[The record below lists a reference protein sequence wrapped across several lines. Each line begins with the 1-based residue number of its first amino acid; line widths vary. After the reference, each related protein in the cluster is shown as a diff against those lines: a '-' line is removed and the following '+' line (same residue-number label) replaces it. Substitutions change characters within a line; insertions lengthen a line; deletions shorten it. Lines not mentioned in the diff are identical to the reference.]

1 MWSCHQLKTDVVQ
14 ETSTGE
20 GDVVEEEDTVE
31 MITDLHLVV
40 VEDPWEVDNHL
51 TKEEIPFMK
60 VEVEDLGIATHALI
74 TMTTLTTEATIREEG
89 EGVEEGGTIT
99 PPTRPTVLE
108 EAGVV
113 EGDSMGTVQGAVGR
127 HVTMVVEITRVAMT
141 TILIASA
148 ATVHKEEEAQ
158 GDTLVV
164 ATEREVGATETTTPG
179 PTTTREDI
187 MKVENVKA
195 KDQWKGATE
204 VVEEGG
210 EGMRGD
216 NPLRTMGMDHVE
228 EESSRGGRITTV
240 AERGS
245 IIPTMAIH
253 KRIHEAEEAEEMILN
268 TVNIGRGPV
277 EKNTEARMDIVST
290 EVTTSV
296 THPVVKMTIEH
307 PRDRLIIARKGSTRA
322 TRVEESMVT
331 TSGRRRSIESAL
343 PTGTIVEN
351 ITTGRE
357 KRVHLNAVKK
367 STLNMATM
375 TTALVL
381 SSQNMRQMM
390 WTRQA
395 MSM

>member
-20 GDVVEEEDTVE
+20 GDVEEEDTVE
-31 MITDLHLVV
+31 MITDLHLVA

-51 TKEEIPFMK
+51 TKEEIPFTK
-60 VEVEDLGIATHALI
+60 VEVEDLGIVTHALI
-74 TMTTLTTEATIREEG
+74 TMTTLMTEVTIREEG
-89 EGVEEGGTIT
+89 GGVGEGGTIT
-99 PPTRPTVLE
+99 PTRPTVLE

-113 EGDSMGTVQGAVGR
+113 EGDSMGTVHEAVGR

-141 TILIASA
+141 TILIAPA

-158 GDTLVV
+158 EDTLVV
-164 ATEREVGATETTTPG
+164 ATEREVGVTETTTPG

-210 EGMRGD
+210 EGMSGD

-228 EESSRGGRITTV
+228 EESSREGRITTA

-245 IIPTMAIH
+245 IILTMAIH
-253 KRIHEAEEAEEMILN
+253 KRIHETEEAEEMILN
-268 TVNIGRGPV
+268 TVNIGRGPI
-277 EKNTEARMDIVST
+277 EKNMEARMDIVST
-290 EVTTSV
+290 EVTTNV

-322 TRVEESMVT
+322 TRVEESMVM

-357 KRVHLNAVKK
+357 KRVQLNAVKK
-367 STLNMATM
+367 STLNTATM

>member
-20 GDVVEEEDTVE
+20 GDVEEEDTVE

-51 TKEEIPFMK
+51 TKEEIPFTK
-60 VEVEDLGIATHALI
+60 VEVEDLGIVTHALI
-74 TMTTLTTEATIREEG
+74 TMTTLMTEATIREEG
-89 EGVEEGGTIT
+89 GGVGEGGTIT
-99 PPTRPTVLE
+99 PTRPTVLE

-113 EGDSMGTVQGAVGR
+113 EGDSMGTVHEAVGR

-141 TILIASA
+141 TILIAPA
-148 ATVHKEEEAQ
+148 ATIHKEEEAQ
-158 GDTLVV
+158 EDTLVV
-164 ATEREVGATETTTPG
+164 ATEREVGVTETTTPG

-210 EGMRGD
+210 EGMSGD

-228 EESSRGGRITTV
+228 EESSREGRITTA

-253 KRIHEAEEAEEMILN
+253 KRIHETEEAEEMILN
-268 TVNIGRGPV
+268 TVNIGRGPI
-277 EKNTEARMDIVST
+277 EKNMEARMDIVST

-322 TRVEESMVT
+322 TRVEESMVM

-357 KRVHLNAVKK
+357 KRVQLNAVKK

>member
-20 GDVVEEEDTVE
+20 GDVEEEDTVE

-51 TKEEIPFMK
+51 TKEEIPFTK

-74 TMTTLTTEATIREEG
+74 TMTTLMTEATIREEG
-89 EGVEEGGTIT
+89 GGVGEGGTIT
-99 PPTRPTVLE
+99 PTRPTVLE

-113 EGDSMGTVQGAVGR
+113 EGDSMGTVHEAVGR
-127 HVTMVVEITRVAMT
+127 HMTMVVEITRVAMT
-141 TILIASA
+141 TILIAPA
-148 ATVHKEEEAQ
+148 ATIHKEEEAQ
-158 GDTLVV
+158 EDTLVV
-164 ATEREVGATETTTPG
+164 ATEREVGVTETTTPG

-210 EGMRGD
+210 EGMSGD

-228 EESSRGGRITTV
+228 EESSREGRITTA

-253 KRIHEAEEAEEMILN
+253 KRIHETEEAEEMILN
-268 TVNIGRGPV
+268 TVNIGRGPI
-277 EKNTEARMDIVST
+277 EKNMEARMDIVST

-322 TRVEESMVT
+322 TRVEESMVM

-357 KRVHLNAVKK
+357 KRVQLNAVKK

>member
-20 GDVVEEEDTVE
+20 GDVVEEDMVE

-51 TKEEIPFMK
+51 TKEEIPFTK

-74 TMTTLTTEATIREEG
+74 TMTTLMTEATIREEG
-89 EGVEEGGTIT
+89 GGVGEGGTIT
-99 PPTRPTVLE
+99 PTRPTVLE

-113 EGDSMGTVQGAVGR
+113 EGDSMGTVHEAVGR

-141 TILIASA
+141 TILIAPA
-148 ATVHKEEEAQ
+148 ATIHKEEEAQ
-158 GDTLVV
+158 EDTLVV
-164 ATEREVGATETTTPG
+164 ATEREVGVTETTTPG

-187 MKVENVKA
+187 MKVENVKV

-210 EGMRGD
+210 EGMSGD

-228 EESSRGGRITTV
+228 EESSREGRITTA

-253 KRIHEAEEAEEMILN
+253 KRIHETEEAEEMILN
-268 TVNIGRGPV
+268 TVNIGRGPI
-277 EKNTEARMDIVST
+277 EKNMEARMDIVST

-322 TRVEESMVT
+322 TRVEESMVM

-357 KRVHLNAVKK
+357 KRVQLNAVKK

>member
-20 GDVVEEEDTVE
+20 GDVVEEDMVE
-31 MITDLHLVV
+31 MITDLHLVA
-40 VEDPWEVDNHL
+40 VEDPWEVDNRL
-51 TKEEIPFMK
+51 TKEEIPFTK
-60 VEVEDLGIATHALI
+60 VEVEDLGIVTHALI
-74 TMTTLTTEATIREEG
+74 TMTTLMTEATIREEG
-89 EGVEEGGTIT
+89 GGVGEGGTIT
-99 PPTRPTVLE
+99 PTRPTVLE

-113 EGDSMGTVQGAVGR
+113 EGDSMGTVHEGVGH

-141 TILIASA
+141 TILIAPA

-216 NPLRTMGMDHVE
+216 NPLQTMGMDHVE
-228 EESSRGGRITTV
+228 EESSREGRITTA

-253 KRIHEAEEAEEMILN
+253 KRIHETEEAEEMILN
-268 TVNIGRGPV
+268 TVNIGRGPI
-277 EKNTEARMDIVST
+277 EKNMEARMDIVST

-322 TRVEESMVT
+322 TRVEESMVM

-357 KRVHLNAVKK
+357 KRVQLNAVKK

>member
-20 GDVVEEEDTVE
+20 GDVEEEDTVE
-31 MITDLHLVV
+31 MITDLHLVA

-51 TKEEIPFMK
+51 TKEEIPFTK
-60 VEVEDLGIATHALI
+60 VEVEDLGIVTHALI
-74 TMTTLTTEATIREEG
+74 TMTTLMTEVTIREEG
-89 EGVEEGGTIT
+89 GGVGEGGTIT
-99 PPTRPTVLE
+99 PTRPTVLE

-113 EGDSMGTVQGAVGR
+113 EGDSMGTVHEAVGR

-141 TILIASA
+141 TILIAPA

-158 GDTLVV
+158 EDTLVV
-164 ATEREVGATETTTPG
+164 ATEREVGVTETTTPG

-210 EGMRGD
+210 EGMSGD

-228 EESSRGGRITTV
+228 EESSREGRITTA

-245 IIPTMAIH
+245 IILTMAIH
-253 KRIHEAEEAEEMILN
+253 KRIHETEEAEEMILN
-268 TVNIGRGPV
+268 TVNIGRGPI
-277 EKNTEARMDIVST
+277 EKNMEARMDIVST

-322 TRVEESMVT
+322 TRVEESMVM

-357 KRVHLNAVKK
+357 KRVQLNAVKK
-367 STLNMATM
+367 STLNTATM

>member
-20 GDVVEEEDTVE
+20 GDVEEEDTVE
-31 MITDLHLVV
+31 MITDLHLVA
-40 VEDPWEVDNHL
+40 VEDPWEVDNRL
-51 TKEEIPFMK
+51 TKEEIPFTK

-74 TMTTLTTEATIREEG
+74 TMTTLMTEATIREEG
-89 EGVEEGGTIT
+89 GGVGEGGTIT
-99 PPTRPTVLE
+99 PTRPTVLE

-113 EGDSMGTVQGAVGR
+113 EGDSMGTVHEAVGR

-141 TILIASA
+141 TILIAPA

-158 GDTLVV
+158 EDTLVV
-164 ATEREVGATETTTPG
+164 ATEREVGVTETTTPG

-210 EGMRGD
+210 EGMSGD

-228 EESSRGGRITTV
+228 EESSREGRITTA

-245 IIPTMAIH
+245 IILTMAIH
-253 KRIHEAEEAEEMILN
+253 KRIHETEEAEEMILN
-268 TVNIGRGPV
+268 TVNIGQGPI
-277 EKNTEARMDIVST
+277 EKNMEARMDIVST

-322 TRVEESMVT
+322 TRVEESMVM

-357 KRVHLNAVKK
+357 KRVQLNAVKK

>member
-14 ETSTGE
+14 ETSTEE
-20 GDVVEEEDTVE
+20 GDVEEEDTVE
-31 MITDLHLVV
+31 MITDLHLVA
-40 VEDPWEVDNHL
+40 VEDPWEVDNRL
-51 TKEEIPFMK
+51 TKEEIPFTK

-74 TMTTLTTEATIREEG
+74 TMTTLMTEVTIREEG
-89 EGVEEGGTIT
+89 GGVGEGGTIT
-99 PPTRPTVLE
+99 PTRPTVLE

-113 EGDSMGTVQGAVGR
+113 EGDSMGTVHEAVGR
-127 HVTMVVEITRVAMT
+127 HVIMVVEITRVAMT
-141 TILIASA
+141 TILIAPA

-158 GDTLVV
+158 EDTLVV
-164 ATEREVGATETTTPG
+164 ATEREVGVTETTTPG

-210 EGMRGD
+210 EGMSGD

-228 EESSRGGRITTV
+228 EESFREGRITTA

-253 KRIHEAEEAEEMILN
+253 KRIHETEEAEEMILN
-268 TVNIGRGPV
+268 TVNIGRGPI
-277 EKNTEARMDIVST
+277 EKNMEARMDIVST

-307 PRDRLIIARKGSTRA
+307 PRDHLIIARKGSTRA
-322 TRVEESMVT
+322 TRVEESMVM

-357 KRVHLNAVKK
+357 KRVQLNAVKK

>member
-1 MWSCHQLKTDVVQ
+1 MKTDVVQ

-20 GDVVEEEDTVE
+20 GDVEEEDTVE
-31 MITDLHLVV
+31 MITDLHLVA
-40 VEDPWEVDNHL
+40 VEDPWEVDNRL
-51 TKEEIPFMK
+51 TKEEIPFTK
-60 VEVEDLGIATHALI
+60 VEVEDLGIVTHALI
-74 TMTTLTTEATIREEG
+74 TMTTLMTEVTIREEG
-89 EGVEEGGTIT
+89 GGVGEGGTIT
-99 PPTRPTVLE
+99 PTRPTVLE

-113 EGDSMGTVQGAVGR
+113 EGDSMGTVHEAVGR

-141 TILIASA
+141 TILIAPA
-148 ATVHKEEEAQ
+148 ATIHKEEEAQ
-158 GDTLVV
+158 EDTLVV
-164 ATEREVGATETTTPG
+164 ATEREVGVTETTTPG

-210 EGMRGD
+210 EGMSGD

-228 EESSRGGRITTV
+228 EESSREGRITTA

-253 KRIHEAEEAEEMILN
+253 KRIHETEEAEEMILN
-268 TVNIGRGPV
+268 TVNIGRGPI
-277 EKNTEARMDIVST
+277 EKNMEARMDIVST
-290 EVTTSV
+290 EVNTSV

-322 TRVEESMVT
+322 TRVEESMVM
-331 TSGRRRSIESAL
+331 TSGRRRSTESAL

-357 KRVHLNAVKK
+357 KRVQLNAVKK